1 MKNIFYLFPFLA
13 IFLFTACEDE
23 NVAQNHVVSIT
34 ITASDF
40 SLNETKILI
49 VTATNTK
56 TSRKMQTTV
65 SHSGV
70 AQFIL
75 PTGYYNFEVTGT
87 HNDNNIVGCQNNV
100 EILGSKSFSLTL
112 YYASNSS
119 LIFKEVYYT
128 GVMNYYFKDAFY
140 EIYNNSDKVQYLDGL
155 ILGVV
160 DNGLPIDVETSAPSV
175 WVDESGSLI
184 DRYPMH
190 SFTMYFPGQGM
201 EYPLAPGKSVV
212 VAVSAIDHSARE
224 LSDEEDVAS
233 PVNLVNADWEMYCTG
248 KTILLTDNPDVPN
261 LKFAYK
267 NMGIQFMPATSGQ
280 ALILAKLPKDSLME
294 NFLIDMGNF
303 MIKPGTSKM
312 VPHLMI
318 PSEYV
323 LDAIDIVPMSQTE
336 RFKHIRS
343 KDDVGMVWINGTNGG
358 FESDA
363 SYSGKS
369 LRRKVQTI
377 VGGRVVFKDTNNSSE
392 DFILGGSVPTPGVIP
407 TSIDE

>member
-1 MKNIFYLFPFLA
+1 MKHLFYLFPFLA
-13 IFLFTACEDE
+13 VFLFTACEDE
-23 NVAQNHVVSIT
+23 NEAENHVVSIT

-40 SLNETKILI
+40 SLSEAKNLI

-56 TSRKMQTTV
+56 TSRKVRTTV
-65 SHSGV
+65 SESGV
-70 AQFIL
+70 AQLLL
-75 PTGYYNFEVTGT
+75 PTGYYNFEVTGN
-87 HNDNNIVGCQNNV
+87 HNDNNIMGWKSNV
-100 EILGSKSFSLTL
+100 EILGSKSLSLAL
-112 YYASNSS
+112 VYASKSS

-128 GVMNYYFKDAFY
+128 GVMSYYFKDAFY
-140 EIYNNSDKVQYLDGL
+140 EIYNNSDEVQYLDGL

-160 DNGLPIDVETSAPSV
+160 DNGVPVDVETSASSV
-175 WVDESGSLI
+175 WVDESGNLI
-184 DRYPMH
+184 NRYPMH
-190 SFTMYFPGQGM
+190 SFTMYFPGQGK

-233 PVNLVNADWEMYCTG
+233 PVNLAHADWEMYATG
-248 KTILLTDNPDVPN
+248 KTILLTDNPDVPD

-294 NFLIDMGNF
+294 NFLMNMGNF

-312 VPHLMI
+312 SPHLMI

-323 LDAIDIVPMSQTE
+323 LDAIDIVPMSQAE
-336 RFKHIRS
+336 RFKHILS
-343 KDDVGMVWINGTNGG
+343 KDDMGMVWVNATGG
-358 FESDA
+358 EFESNA

-369 LRRKVQTI
+369 LRRKVETI
-377 VGGRVVFKDTNNSSE
+377 IGGRVVFKDTNNSSE
-392 DFILGGSVPTPGVIP
+392 DFILGGSIPTPGVIS

>member
-1 MKNIFYLFPFLA
+1 MKHFFYLFPFLA
-13 IFLFTACEDE
+13 VFLFTACEDE
-23 NVAQNHVVSIT
+23 NVAESHVVSIT
-34 ITASDF
+34 VTASDF
-40 SLNETKILI
+40 SLSEAKNLI
-49 VTATNTK
+49 VIATNTK
-56 TSRKMQTTV
+56 TSQKVRTTV
-65 SHSGV
+65 SESGV
-70 AQFIL
+70 AQLLL
-75 PTGYYNFEVTGT
+75 PTGYYYFEVIGN
-87 HNDNNIVGCQNNV
+87 HNDNNIMGWKSNV
-100 EILGSKSFSLTL
+100 EILGSKSLSFTL
-112 YYASNSS
+112 AYGSKSS

-128 GVMNYYFKDAFY
+128 GVMSYYFKDAFY
-140 EIYNNSDKVQYLDGL
+140 EIYNNSDEVQYLDGL

-160 DNGLPIDVETSAPSV
+160 DKGEPVDVETSAPSV
-175 WVDESGSLI
+175 WVDESGNLI

-190 SFTMYFPGQGM
+190 SFTMYFPGQGK

-224 LSDEEDVAS
+224 LGDEDVAS
-233 PVNLVNADWEMYCTG
+233 PVNLANADWEMYATG
-248 KTILLTDNPDVPN
+248 KTFLLTDNPDVPD

-294 NFLIDMGNF
+294 NFLMDMGNF

-312 VPHLMI
+312 SPHLMI

-323 LDAIDIVPMSQTE
+323 LDAIDIVPMSQAE
-336 RFKHIRS
+336 RFKHILS
-343 KDDVGMVWINGTNGG
+343 KDDMGMVWVNGTGG
-358 FESDA
+358 EFESDA

-377 VGGRVVFKDTNNSSE
+377 IGGRVVFKDTNNSSE
-392 DFILGGSVPTPGVIP
+392 DFILGGSIPTPGVIS